1 MTGRT
6 STPIDPEP
14 RSMHSMKKLL
24 TALSALLLLGGAAEK
39 ASGQQTQ
46 PSSTQP
52 ARPDTL
58 RTGPQAPTATPPLLD
73 APVSRTAYLL
83 GPGDVLDVAVFGDVS
98 FLRTLTVTPEGTL
111 VIPNIGVARVAG
123 ANLNQAQD
131 RVRDLVYRYYR
142 NIDVTLT
149 LSQVRMFK
157 VFVVGDIPVPGVRPA
172 SAATRVSEVV
182 SGTGRYGIVR
192 RNILLRRASGDS
204 VRVDLLRFMQTGDL
218 SANPTL
224 REGDAVVVPVV
235 DQRVEVFGRVGTPSI
250 YEYRRGESLA
260 ELLGIVY
267 GAGGFP
273 ANAADTVRLTRFV
286 TAEQREYHTFSREEA
301 LGARGRAFML
311 QPFDAVYVAELS
323 NYKEQKTAIIQGQVL
338 RPGVYPIR
346 PDTTTVRELVAMA
359 GGFTAEAS
367 LTTATLRR
375 PSQDTARARLAVD
388 PGEGREDELEGLPPE
403 LLRQEERQI
412 AQIRARG
419 DETNVV
425 VDFVSLFSGGVNAYD
440 QVLRS
445 GDVLSVPRRTSGV
458 IVLGAV
464 AQPGIVGHTA
474 GRGVDHYVRLAGGYS
489 RRADRGDA
497 VVLKAKLGTR
507 VDAREVS
514 RLEPGDQII
523 VPFRQRRTFLE
534 TVQTTQGVV
543 ATVTGFVLT
552 TIALWDLVY

>member
-1 MTGRT
+1 
-6 STPIDPEP
+6 
-14 RSMHSMKKLL
+14 MHPMMKLS
-24 TALSALLLLGGAAEK
+24 TALSALLLLGAAAGT
-39 ASGQQTQ
+39 ASGQQPSATQ
-46 PSSTQP
+46 PRADSTRAAAQ
-52 ARPDTL
+52 T
-58 RTGPQAPTATPPLLD
+58 PTAPLLD
-73 APVSRTAYLL
+73 APVSRTEYPL

-98 FLRTLTVTPEGTL
+98 FLRTLTVTPEGSL
-111 VIPNIGVARVAG
+111 VIPSIGVARVAG
-123 ANLNQAQD
+123 MNLNQAQD

-142 NIDVTLT
+142 NIEVTLT
-149 LSQVRMFK
+149 LSQVRSFK
-157 VFVVGDIPVPGVRPA
+157 VFVVGDVPTPGVRSA

-182 SGTGRYGIVR
+182 AGTERNGIVR

-204 VRVDLLRFMQTGDL
+204 LRVDLLRFVQTGDL
-218 SANPTL
+218 GANPTL
-224 REGDAVVVPVV
+224 REGDAVVVPTVEERV
-235 DQRVEVFGRVGTPSI
+235 DIFGRVGSGRT

-267 GAGGFP
+267 GAAGFP
-273 ANAADTVRLTRFV
+273 ANAADTVRLSRFV
-286 TAEQREYHTFSREEA
+286 TAEQREYHTFSRAEA
-301 LGARGRAFML
+301 LGARGRAFLL

-323 NYKEQKTAIIQGQVL
+323 NYKEQKSALIQGQVL

-359 GGFTAEAS
+359 GGFTDEAS

-375 PSQDTARARLAVD
+375 PSRDTTQTTRARPAVATETARR
-388 PGEGREDELEGLPPE
+388 DELEGVPAE

-425 VDFVSLFSGGVNAYD
+425 VDFVSLFSGGVSAYD
-440 QVLRS
+440 QTLRS

-464 AQPGIVGHTA
+464 GQPGIVGHA
-474 GRGVDHYVRLAGGYS
+474 PGRGVDYYVTLAGGYS
-489 RRADRGDA
+489 RRADRDDA

-514 RLEPGDQII
+514 ALEAGDQII
-523 VPFRQRRTFLE
+523 VPYRQRRTFLE

-543 ATVTGFVLT
+543 ASVTGFVLT
-552 TIALWDLVY
+552 TIALWELVH

>member
-1 MTGRT
+1 
-6 STPIDPEP
+6 
-14 RSMHSMKKLL
+14 MKKLL
-24 TALSALLLLGGAAEK
+24 IALPAALLLLGAAAEE
-39 ASGQQTQ
+39 ASGQQ
-46 PSSTQP
+46 PSTQQP
-52 ARPDTL
+52 RGSADTARAAA
-58 RTGPQAPTATPPLLD
+58 QAQGPTAPLLD
-73 APVSRTAYLL
+73 APVSRTEYLL

-111 VIPNIGVARVAG
+111 VIPNIGVARIAG

-142 NIDVTLT
+142 NIEVTLT
-149 LSQVRMFK
+149 LSQVRVFK
-157 VFVVGDIPVPGVRPA
+157 VFVVGDVPAPGVRQA

-182 SGTGRYGIVR
+182 AGAGKFGIVR

-204 VRVDLLRFMQTGDL
+204 IRVDLLRFMQTGDL

-224 REGDAVVVPVV
+224 REGDAVVVPAV
-235 DQRVEVFGRVGTPSI
+235 DQRVEVYGRVGAPGI

-286 TAEQREYHTFSREEA
+286 TAEQREYHTFSRAEA
-301 LGARGRAFML
+301 MGARGRAFAL

-323 NYKEQKTAIIQGQVL
+323 NYKEQKTATIQGQVL

-375 PSQDTARARLAVD
+375 PSRDTTQTTRVRAILAEEEV
-388 PGEGREDELEGLPPE
+388 RRDELEGVPAE

-412 AQIRARG
+412 AQIRAQG

-425 VDFVSLFSGGVNAYD
+425 VDFVSLFSGGVSAYD
-440 QVLRS
+440 QALRS
-445 GDVLSVPRRTSGV
+445 GDILSVPRRTSGV

-464 AQPGIVGHTA
+464 GQPGIVGHSP
-474 GRGVDHYVRLAGGYS
+474 GRGVGYYVNLAGGYS
-489 RRADRGDA
+489 RRADRNDA

-507 VDAREVS
+507 VDAGEVS
-514 RLEPGDQII
+514 ALEPGDQIV
-523 VPFRQRRTFLE
+523 VPFRHRRTFLE

>member
-1 MTGRT
+1 
-6 STPIDPEP
+6 
-14 RSMHSMKKLL
+14 MHPMKKLSMSL
-24 TALSALLLLGGAAEK
+24 PALLLLGVAAGT
-39 ASGQQTQ
+39 ASGQQPSTQQ
-46 PSSTQP
+46 PSAQQP
-52 ARPDTL
+52 RAAAADTT
-58 RTGPQAPTATPPLLD
+58 RTTAQTPTAPLLD
-73 APVSRTAYLL
+73 APVSRTEYQL

-111 VIPNIGVARVAG
+111 VIPNIGVARIAG

-142 NIDVTLT
+142 NIEVTLT
-149 LSQVRMFK
+149 LSQVRSFK
-157 VFVVGDIPVPGVRPA
+157 VFVVGDIPAPGVRPA

-182 SGTGRYGIVR
+182 ANTGRFGIVR

-204 VRVDLLRFMQTGDL
+204 MRVDLLRFMQTGDL

-235 DQRVEVFGRVGTPSI
+235 DQRVEVYGRVGAPGI
-250 YEYRRGESLA
+250 YEFRRGESLA

-286 TAEQREYHTFSREEA
+286 TAEEREYHTFSRAEA
-301 LGARGRAFML
+301 TGARGRAFLL

-323 NYKEQKTAIIQGQVL
+323 NYKEQKTATIQGQVL

-359 GGFTAEAS
+359 GGFTADAS

-375 PSQDTARARLAVD
+375 PSRDTTQTTRVRALAPTDAV
-388 PGEGREDELEGLPPE
+388 RQDELEGVPAE

-412 AQIRARG
+412 AQIRAQG

-425 VDFVSLFSGGVNAYD
+425 VDFVSLFSGGVSAYD
-440 QVLRS
+440 QALRS

-464 AQPGIVGHTA
+464 GQPGIVGHA
-474 GRGVDHYVRLAGGYS
+474 PGRGVDYYVSLAGGYS
-489 RRADRGDA
+489 RRADRDDA

-507 VDAREVS
+507 VDAGEVS
-514 RLEPGDQII
+514 SLEPGDQVI
-523 VPFRQRRTFLE
+523 VPYRRRRTFLE
-534 TVQTTQGVV
+534 TVQTTQGIV

-552 TIALWDLVY
+552 TIALWDLAQ

>member
-1 MTGRT
+1 
-6 STPIDPEP
+6 
-14 RSMHSMKKLL
+14 MHSINKLS
-24 TALSALLLLGGAAEK
+24 TALCALLLLAGAADR
-39 ASGQQTQ
+39 ASTQQAQ
-46 PSSTQP
+46 PSTQQP
-52 ARPDTL
+52 RASADTT
-58 RTGPQAPTATPPLLD
+58 RAVAQAPTAPLLD

-98 FLRTLTVTPEGTL
+98 FLRTLSVTPEGTL

-123 ANLNQAQD
+123 VNLNQAQD

-149 LSQVRMFK
+149 LSQVRTFK
-157 VFVVGDIPVPGVRPA
+157 VFVVGDVPAPGVRAA

-182 SGTGRYGIVR
+182 AGAGRNGVVR

-204 VRVDLLRFMQTGDL
+204 VRVDLLRFLQTGDL

-224 REGDAVVVPVV
+224 REGDAVVVPTV
-235 DQRVEVFGRVGTPSI
+235 DQRVEVFGRVGAPGI
-250 YEYRRGESLA
+250 YEFRRGESLA

-286 TAEQREYHTFSREEA
+286 TADQREYHTFSRAEA
-301 LGARGRAFML
+301 TGARGRAFQL

-359 GGFTAEAS
+359 GGFTPEAS

-375 PSQDTARARLAVD
+375 PSQDTARARSTVD
-388 PGEGREDELEGLPPE
+388 AGEARRDELEGVPAE

-412 AQIRARG
+412 AQIRGRG

-425 VDFVSLFSGGVNAYD
+425 VDFVRLFSGGVDAYD
-440 QVLRS
+440 QALRS
-445 GDVLSVPRRTSGV
+445 GDVLTVPRRTSGV

-464 AQPGIVGHTA
+464 AQPGIVGYEPD
-474 GRGVDHYVRLAGGYS
+474 RGVGHYVSLAGGYS
-489 RRADRGDA
+489 RRADRNDA

-514 RLEPGDQII
+514 TLEPGDQII

-534 TVQTTQGVV
+534 TVQTTQGIV

>member
-1 MTGRT
+1 
-6 STPIDPEP
+6 
-14 RSMHSMKKLL
+14 MHPMKKLL
-24 TALSALLLLGGAAEK
+24 TAVSALLLLGGAAEG

-46 PSSTQP
+46 PSTQTQP
-52 ARPDTL
+52 PRASADTARA
-58 RTGPQAPTATPPLLD
+58 GGQAATAPLLD
-73 APVSRTAYLL
+73 GPVSRTGYLL

-98 FLRTLTVTPEGTL
+98 FLRTLAVTPEGTL
-111 VIPNIGVARVAG
+111 VIPNIGVARVSG
-123 ANLNQAQD
+123 VNLNQAQD

-142 NIDVTLT
+142 NIEVTLT
-149 LSQVRMFK
+149 LSQVRTFK
-157 VFVVGDIPVPGVRPA
+157 VFVVGDVQAPGVRAA

-182 SGTGRYGIVR
+182 PGTGRLGIVR

-204 VRVDLLRFMQTGDL
+204 LRVDLLRFVQTGDL

-224 REGDAVVVPVV
+224 REGDAVVVPMV
-235 DQRVEVFGRVGTPSI
+235 DQRVEVFGRVGAPNT

-273 ANAADTVRLTRFV
+273 ASAADTVRLTRFV

-301 LGARGRAFML
+301 LGERGRAFLL
-311 QPFDAVYVAELS
+311 QPFDAVYVAERS

-359 GGFTAEAS
+359 GGFTPEAS

-375 PSQDTARARLAVD
+375 PGQDTTRARTAAVQA
-388 PGEGREDELEGLPPE
+388 GQGREDELEGVPPE

-425 VDFVSLFSGGVNAYD
+425 VDFVRLFSGGVEAYD

-445 GDVLSVPRRTSGV
+445 GDVLTVPRRSNGV

-464 AQPGIVGHTA
+464 AQPGIVGHTPE
-474 GRGVDHYVRLAGGYS
+474 RGVGYYVALAGGYS

-507 VDAREVS
+507 VDADEVS
-514 RLEPGDQII
+514 SLEPGDQII
-523 VPFRQRRTFLE
+523 VPFRQRRTFLQ
-534 TVQTTQGVV
+534 TVQTTQGIV
-543 ATVTGFVLT
+543 ASVTGFVLT
-552 TIALWDLVY
+552 TIALWELVN

>member
-1 MTGRT
+1 
-6 STPIDPEP
+6 
-14 RSMHSMKKLL
+14 MHPMKKLSMTL
-24 TALSALLLLGGAAEK
+24 PALLLLGIAAGT

-46 PSSTQP
+46 PSTQQPRPADSTRATAQ
-52 ARPDTL
+52 T
-58 RTGPQAPTATPPLLD
+58 PTAPLLD
-73 APVSRTAYLL
+73 APVSRTEYQL

-111 VIPNIGVARVAG
+111 VIPSIGVARIAG

-149 LSQVRMFK
+149 LSQVRAFK
-157 VFVVGDIPVPGVRPA
+157 VFVVGDVQAPGVRPA

-182 SGTGRYGIVR
+182 SNTGRFGIVR

-204 VRVDLLRFMQTGDL
+204 MRVDLLRFTQTGDL

-224 REGDAVVVPVV
+224 REGDAVVVPIV
-235 DQRVEVFGRVGTPSI
+235 DQRVEVYGRVGAPGI
-250 YEYRRGESLA
+250 YEFRRGESLA

-286 TAEQREYHTFSREEA
+286 TAEQREHHTFSRAEA
-301 LGARGRAFML
+301 MGARGRAFTL

-323 NYKEQKTAIIQGQVL
+323 NYKEQKTATIQGQVL

-359 GGFTAEAS
+359 GGFTADAS

-375 PSQDTARARLAVD
+375 PSRDTTQTTRVRAIMATDAV
-388 PGEGREDELEGLPPE
+388 RQDELEGVPAE

-412 AQIRARG
+412 AQIRAQG

-440 QVLRS
+440 QALRS

-464 AQPGIVGHTA
+464 GQPGIVGHA
-474 GRGVDHYVRLAGGYS
+474 PGRGVDYYVTLAGGYS
-489 RRADRGDA
+489 RRADRDDA

-514 RLEPGDQII
+514 TLEPGDQVI
-523 VPFRQRRTFLE
+523 VPYRQRRTFLE
-534 TVQTTQGVV
+534 MVQTTQGIV

-552 TIALWDLVY
+552 TIALWDLAH